1 MKKYTIY
8 LATLVAGLFLG
19 WLLFGGAP
27 NSETEHAHDTVITTN
42 QKWTCSMHP
51 QILKPE
57 AGDCPICGMDLIPA
71 ESNAVGLLADQFKL
85 TKNAMALAN
94 IQTSIIGNSKAE
106 NRTIKVSGKIVE
118 NEAANVVQVSYFSG
132 RIEQLNVRFTGE
144 EVRKGQL
151 LGTIYA
157 SELYEAQQE
166 FITAISLKNSQ
177 PALYKA
183 VRTKLKLWKL
193 SENQINEIENSG
205 IVKENVPIYATVS
218 GTVSEKLVAQGEAVK
233 RGQPL
238 FKIANLNTV
247 WANFQVYESQLN
259 RFQKGQEI
267 LVSTN
272 AYPNKVFKSKVDF
285 INPILDAATRT
296 VKLRVVL
303 LNEANIFKPGMFVEG
318 KIKEISSNRSP
329 RLIIPTSAV
338 LWTGARSVVY
348 LKATAD
354 APIFEMQEI
363 KLGNRVG
370 DAYEILEG
378 LRIGDEIVTN
388 GTFTVDAAAQLKGK
402 KSMMNMSGGKT
413 TTGHEG
419 HLGMDN
425 KTSNENENHSNKNE
439 RMKVSVEFQNQLK
452 SVFNAYIKLKDAL
465 VKDDSKSVV
474 AASKKLLD
482 HISKVEMQLLKSDEI
497 HKHWMSL
504 EKEIKMAT
512 VSISKTSDLKEQR
525 NHFKNLSTYLTNAIK
540 VFGIHEKV
548 FVSFCPMADTNKGAY
563 WLSKEENVI
572 NPYFGNA
579 MLTCGEIKQVIE

>member
-1 MKKYTIY
+1 
-8 LATLVAGLFLG
+8 LVAGLFLG

-318 KIKEISSNRSP
+318 KIKEISSSRSP